1 MHGIFIDISDI
12 KEIHG
17 CSYTTARRRIQTIKD
32 SLEKKENQEVT
43 IREFC
48 EFEGIS
54 FDEFFQTVKPEPGNQ
69 QFKY

>member
-1 MHGIFIDISDI
+1 MHGIFIDITDI
-12 KEIHG
+12 RAIHG
-17 CSYTTARRRIQTIKD
+17 CSYTTARRRIQTIRD
-32 SLEKKENQEVT
+32 SLEKKDDQEIT

-54 FDEFFQTVKPEPGNQ
+54 FDEYYQAVTPKPGNQ